1 MRRNEC
7 VQFDSIWRPS
17 SGKDCSVP
25 FHFPKRLCIS
35 STKERGKR
43 KWYRNFRSFR
53 LNEKREILLNISQFS
68 KSFIR
73 KLRKARA
80 IWFSTKKTGFF
91 CHTKGFV
98 LSVFYAK
105 RKVLKWIIFIFFFKK
120 VRDALEAK
128 GLYSNS
134 VIVFTTDNGGP
145 AAGMDK
151 NMASN
156 FPLRGLK
163 ATLWE
168 GKRTSVLHQ
177 WKFSHSDSV
186 ITTEI
191 VVVVVLN
198 DDDDDGDDMALFNLK
213 LL

>member
-1 MRRNEC
+1 MRTFQWKGLFHSILFPETTEC
-7 VQFDSIWRPS
+7 FI
-17 SGKDCSVP
+17 
-25 FHFPKRLCIS
+25 
-35 STKERGKR
+35 KERGNSVKLKS

-53 LNEKREILLNISQFS
+53 SKEKRGILLKVFHIF
-68 KSFIR
+68 
-73 KLRKARA
+73 
-80 IWFSTKKTGFF
+80 WKTSNRNVRSIDRFPPEKPVF
-91 CHTKGFV
+91 LFHTK
-98 LSVFYAK
+98 VFLLPKFQAK
-105 RKVLKWIIFIFFFKK
+105 QKTLKSRIFIFSFKK

-168 GKRTSVLHQ
+168 GKRDKVLHQ
-177 WKFSHSDSV
+177 
-186 ITTEI
+186 
-191 VVVVVLN
+191 
-198 DDDDDGDDMALFNLK
+198 
-213 LL
+213 